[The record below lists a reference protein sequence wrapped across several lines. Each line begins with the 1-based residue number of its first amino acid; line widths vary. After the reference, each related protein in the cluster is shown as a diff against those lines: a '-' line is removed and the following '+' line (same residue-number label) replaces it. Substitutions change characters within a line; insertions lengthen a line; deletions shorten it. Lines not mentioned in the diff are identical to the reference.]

1 MPEMPEFHSPE
12 EEEQPRP
19 APGALDIREQI
30 EQEVEDMPEGPT
42 KKYLMYK
49 KKVMELSALAFLQL
63 EEQIK
68 DFGSDFLPLLLMRH
82 EANLWKEKMRPAV
95 PRNKDGGYEGR
106 RGICLNLR
114 DSSPRWIIMALYSRL
129 MYLPS
134 HFLQTFEEAFVT
146 GFFEISTQIFHPME
160 KDLKAS
166 EEGQNFMLAFARPP
180 HGLPRLLAQPVHLHR
195 RPDGR
200 FLAFSSDA
208 DEEEDEL
215 ALLDTMENFM
225 VVKMNLPSK
234 LPLPPNIEKKPPK
247 SSLHSVPHAKIALKL
262 VANVPATLEPS
273 KTELSDATERG
284 GSLRS
289 IRSNYA
295 RDSGRNHLSESSWEE
310 KAYEFIRKKKIK
322 ESLADSE
329 QLTRAP
335 QRVRAAVRPPKL
347 IEDQIPQNGLVAGL
361 ELEEKCQP
369 VVDYLLSLGVDE
381 STLQKIVRR
390 RKACFY
396 VKINK
401 VKERLG
407 YLMSLGIKIEDIG
420 KVITRH
426 PQVLEYTVDRMMK
439 PRVQYLQS
447 IGVPDTRLGR
457 VLTVSPSLL
466 RCSLAGT
473 LKQRVRFLL
482 EEVGVTEGD
491 VPKIVLLS
499 PQILTQSITDSLR
512 PRINFLLKKVG
523 LSQERVAKMVTKHPQ
538 LLHYSITNGI
548 QPRID
553 FLRSIGLS
561 DHDIAVVLSRSSQVL
576 SLSVEKSLKPKCDY
590 LSKELKCGLPTIVSF
605 PAYLSL
611 SLEQRIRPRHE
622 FLKALGRRPSGPF
635 PMCALAVT
643 DQEYCKRWAKSTV
656 EEYCSFRQSQRLSH
670 FAKQFVKK
678 NRLQFEN

>member
-1 MPEMPEFHSPE
+1 
-12 EEEQPRP
+12 
-19 APGALDIREQI
+19 
-30 EQEVEDMPEGPT
+30 
-42 KKYLMYK
+42 
-49 KKVMELSALAFLQL
+49 
-63 EEQIK
+63 
-68 DFGSDFLPLLLMRH
+68 
-82 EANLWKEKMRPAV
+82 
-95 PRNKDGGYEGR
+95 
-106 RGICLNLR
+106 
-114 DSSPRWIIMALYSRL
+114 
-129 MYLPS
+129 
-134 HFLQTFEEAFVT
+134 
-146 GFFEISTQIFHPME
+146 
-160 KDLKAS
+160 
-166 EEGQNFMLAFARPP
+166 
-180 HGLPRLLAQPVHLHR
+180 
-195 RPDGR
+195 
-200 FLAFSSDA
+200 
-208 DEEEDEL
+208 
-215 ALLDTMENFM
+215 MENFM
-225 VVKMNLPSK
+225 VVKKNLPSK
-234 LPLPPNIEKKPPK
+234 IPLPSNIEKNPPK

-262 VANVPATLEPS
+262 VANAPATLEPS
-273 KTELSDATERG
+273 KTELSDANECG
-284 GSLRS
+284 GFLRS
-289 IRSNYA
+289 NRSNYA
-295 RDSGRNHLSESSWEE
+295 RDSGRNHLSGLSESSWEE
-310 KAYEFIRKKKIK
+310 KAYEFIRKKKMK

-329 QLTRAP
+329 QITRAP
-335 QRVRAAVRPPKL
+335 QRVRAVRPPKP
-347 IEDQIPQNGLVAGL
+347 IEAQIPQNGLVAGL

-369 VVDYLLSLGVDE
+369 VVDYLLSLGLDE
-381 STLQKIVRR
+381 SILQKIVRR

-447 IGVPDTRLGR
+447 LGVPETRLGR

-473 LKQRVRFLL
+473 LKKRVRFLL

-523 LSQERVAKMVTKHPQ
+523 LSQERVAKMVKKHPQ

-561 DHDIAVVLSRSSQVL
+561 DHDVAVVLSRSSQVL

-590 LSKELKCGLPTIVSF
+590 LSKELKCGLSTIVSF

-656 EEYCSFRQSQRLSH
+656 EEYCSFRQSQRLNH